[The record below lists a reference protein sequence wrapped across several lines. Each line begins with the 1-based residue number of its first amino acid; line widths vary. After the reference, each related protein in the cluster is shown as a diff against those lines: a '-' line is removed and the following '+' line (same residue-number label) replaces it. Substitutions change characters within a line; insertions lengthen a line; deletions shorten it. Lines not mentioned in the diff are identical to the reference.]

1 MKDLA
6 KPKNIVTNY
15 NFELPTDEE
24 IKDTM
29 KHGLSKRVAINFLGN
44 AKMLNQN
51 KNLKEHH
58 ILDGLQAVIDTTN
71 HSEKIY
77 YDNQTVGYNDN
88 TSFYNVV
95 GKQILDLHLFGYRK
109 VQVVQFTR
117 DFVKVQL
124 YSFDGS
130 QWKKSFL
137 IFKKLSS
144 YNPHAKDIET
154 AYHATSA
161 PSAELQQD
169 YNNYLL
175 TYKNVLFVND
185 DKFADANKLDII
197 SDFNQNV
204 IISNNNVYEYRNH
217 VYTGASF
224 YATPFF
230 RQMLSA
236 HSEAVTDAEKNALV
250 ELEKQKFAINH
261 FEFSGRMDTLN
272 LPEKIASDYRS
283 SFKKSVELQDLSTY
297 YDYYGTYASINE
309 YLDSLIIN
317 RYKDFDSFA
326 EYELSFA
333 LRYVTNNIEYFTQ
346 DNQLGLAP
354 TVVDVDEVV
363 KQQMQTENVQ
373 PTVPAPIEEPAPAQ
387 PTETPA
393 VEEKTSEPANDEKP
407 ASDSDPLAT
416 FMKTT
421 DNNDDEE
428 PVTSASTGVQDDV
441 TTNDT
446 PSSAVSDN
454 TPTPASSTSVQST
467 PSKPMMSEH
476 AHKPVASNSNASSS
490 LPNSPALQGLLDNM
504 VDNLQGNKSKPKAE
518 DSKEEEEQETKP
530 KHDTMPN
537 FEPRHNDEDD
547 DTPEPSSPR
556 MLNGVDLSDFN

>member
-161 PSAELQQD
+161 PSEELQQD

-175 TYKNVLFVND
+175 AYKNVLFVND

-204 IISNNNVYEYRNH
+204 IISNNNIYEYRNH

-230 RQMLSA
+230 RQMLAA
-236 HSEAVTDAEKNALV
+236 HSETVTDEEKNALV
-250 ELEKQKFAINH
+250 ELEKQKFAVNH

-333 LRYVTNNIEYFTQ
+333 LRYVTNNVEYFTQ

-373 PTVPAPIEEPAPAQ
+373 PTVPAPVEPVPTQ
-387 PTETPA
+387 STETPA
-393 VEEKTSEPANDEKP
+393 VEEKTTEPASDEKP

-416 FMKTT
+416 FMNTT
-421 DNNDDEE
+421 DDSGEEE
-428 PVTSASTGVQDDV
+428 PVTNASTDTQDDV
-441 TTNDT
+441 TINDT
-446 PSSAVSDN
+446 PSSAASNNV
-454 TPTPASSTSVQST
+454 PTPASSTSVQSES
-467 PSKPMMSEH
+467 SKPMMSEH
-476 AHKPVASNSNASSS
+476 AHKPVASNNNASSS

-504 VDNLQGNKSKPKAE
+504 VDNLQGNKSEPKAE
-518 DSKEEEEQETKP
+518 DNKEEDKETKP

-537 FEPRHNDEDD
+537 FEPRHNSEDD
-547 DTPEPSSPR
+547 DTPKPSSPR

>member
-24 IKDTM
+24 IKNTL

-77 YDNQTVGYNDN
+77 YDNQTVGYTDN
-88 TSFYNVV
+88 TNFYNVV

-109 VQVVQFTR
+109 VQVVQFTH

-161 PSAELQQD
+161 PSAELQKD

-230 RQMLSA
+230 RQMLAA
-236 HSEAVTDAEKNALV
+236 HSEAVTDEEKDTLV

-333 LRYVTNNIEYFTQ
+333 LRYVTNNVEYFTQ

-373 PTVPAPIEEPAPAQ
+373 PTISVPVEPTPAQ
-387 PTETPA
+387 STETPA
-393 VEEKTSEPANDEKP
+393 VEEKTTEPASDENP

-416 FMKTT
+416 FMNTT
-421 DNNDDEE
+421 DDSGEEE
-428 PVTSASTGVQDDV
+428 PVTNASTDTQDNV

-454 TPTPASSTSVQST
+454 TPTPASSTSVQSE

-476 AHKPVASNSNASSS
+476 AHKPVASNNNVSSS

-504 VDNLQGNKSKPKAE
+504 VDNLQGNKSEPKAE
-518 DSKEEEEQETKP
+518 DNKEEDKEAKP

-537 FEPRHNDEDD
+537 FEPRHNSEDD
-547 DTPEPSSPR
+547 DTPKPSSPR